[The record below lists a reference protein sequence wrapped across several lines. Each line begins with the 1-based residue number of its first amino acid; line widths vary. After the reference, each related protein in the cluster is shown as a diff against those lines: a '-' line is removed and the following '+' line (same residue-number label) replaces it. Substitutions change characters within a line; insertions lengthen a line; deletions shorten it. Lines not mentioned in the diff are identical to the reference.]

1 MWTGFLPIPEPAMSF
16 LTLRPS
22 PPLADVIQ
30 LYWIYQGTTPA
41 HAFERVLPMG
51 REEILINL
59 SDGELRCYEED
70 GQLHHR
76 TSGPIVTGM
85 HRSSYIIDTRQQSA
99 IMGVHF
105 KPGGIWRLLGIPAH
119 ELSDARVEMQALFGA
134 DACELMDRL
143 MHTSSLHER
152 LRTVDAALC
161 ARRCKNI
168 HPAVIWAAAQIS
180 RYPSTSRVT
189 ELAEEAGLSMRRFG
203 ELFTMQIGVGPKS
216 FLRLQRFHATLH
228 RIHMAG
234 TPDWCDVAGNMGYA
248 DQAHM
253 IREFREFSGLTPA
266 AYHSHRGAFPH
277 LVRMP
282 VQVPQPA

>member
-1 MWTGFLPIPEPAMSF
+1 MSF

-30 LYWIYQGTTPA
+30 LYWIYQGATPA

-51 REEILINL
+51 REEIIINL

-70 GQLHHR
+70 GQLHNR

-105 KPGGIWRLLGIPAH
+105 KPGGFWRLLGIPAH
-119 ELSDARVEMQALFGA
+119 ELSNARVEMQTLFGA

-143 MHTSSLHER
+143 MRISSLSER
-152 LRTVDAALC
+152 LLTVDAALC
-161 ARRCKNI
+161 KRRFKNV
-168 HPAVIWAAAQIS
+168 HPAVTWAAAQIS
-180 RYPSTSRVT
+180 RFPTASSVT

-203 ELFTMQIGVGPKS
+203 ELFTMQVGVGPKS

-228 RIHMAG
+228 RIHTAK
-234 TPDWCDVAGNMGYA
+234 TPDWCDIAAHMGYA

-266 AYHSHRGAFPH
+266 TYHSRRGAFPH

>member
-1 MWTGFLPIPEPAMSF
+1 MSF

-30 LYWIYQGTTPA
+30 LYWIYQGKTPA

-70 GQLHHR
+70 GRLHHR
-76 TSGPIVTGM
+76 TSGPLVTGL
-85 HRSSYIIDTRQQSA
+85 HRSSYVIDTRQQSA

-119 ELSDARVEMQALFGA
+119 ELSDARVEMQALFGS

-143 MHTSSLHER
+143 IRTPWLQER
-152 LRTVDAALC
+152 LRTVDSALC
-161 ARRCKNI
+161 ARRFKNL
-168 HPAVIWAAAQIS
+168 HPAVTWAAAQIS
-180 RYPSTSRVT
+180 RYPTAVRVT
-189 ELAEEAGLSMRRFG
+189 ALAEESGLSMRRFG
-203 ELFTMQIGVGPKS
+203 ELFTMQVGVGPKS
-216 FLRLQRFHATLH
+216 FLRLQRFHATSRH
-228 RIHMAG
+228 IHAAQA
-234 TPDWCDVAGNMGYA
+234 PDWCDIAGHMGYA

-266 AYHSHRGAFPH
+266 TYHSRRGAFPH

-282 VQVPQPA
+282 MQVSTPA